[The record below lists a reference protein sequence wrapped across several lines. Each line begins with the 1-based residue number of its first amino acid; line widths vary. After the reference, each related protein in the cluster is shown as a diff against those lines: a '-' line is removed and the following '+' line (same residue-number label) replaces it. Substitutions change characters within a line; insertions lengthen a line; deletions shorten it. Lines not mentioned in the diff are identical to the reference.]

1 MKLDVQNDSLE
12 VVRVDPFNCI
22 YGNGICLLRN
32 NKALINKL
40 DTAGFL
46 NIVDYKR
53 GRVLSSTPFPENTV
67 LSGFDEQVQRSI
79 YMNTFVTTSPDATK
93 FAYGVC
99 YSEQYGF
106 GRIEHDSLL
115 IDKEYVYSDMKILD
129 IIDGYILPADDSR
142 ANATDAIGTDN
153 FAVFLYSG
161 AGYASDD
168 VGVGKDVLVYSWDGT
183 PVVHLVLDKKVNSIA
198 YDKDRKKLLCLSH
211 IPESL
216 YIEYD
221 LNGIID
227 L

>member
-1 MKLDVQNDSLE
+1 
-12 VVRVDPFNCI
+12 
-22 YGNGICLLRN
+22 
-32 NKALINKL
+32 
-40 DTAGFL
+40 
-46 NIVDYKR
+46 
-53 GRVLSSTPFPENTV
+53 
-67 LSGFDEQVQRSI
+67 
-79 YMNTFVTTSPDATK
+79 MNTCVANSPDATK

-115 IDKEYVYSDMKILD
+115 IDKGYVYSDMKILD

-153 FAVFLYSG
+153 HAVFLYSG
-161 AGYASDD
+161 AGYESDETSI
-168 VGVGKDVLVYSWDGT
+168 GKDVLVYSWNGT
-183 PVVHLVLDKKVNSIA
+183 PVVRLVLDKKVNSIA